1 MMQLKSPKI
10 IDNIS
15 SLLSLVDKEKSKGK
29 SIVFT
34 NGCFDIIHSGHIYV
48 LEQAKSKGDV
58 LIVGL
63 NSDSSIKSFKSP
75 HRPVCSQHDRAYVL
89 SSFLCV
95 DYIYIFDDD
104 TPENLIKDIT
114 PDVLV
119 KGKDYEGKDIA
130 GSKYMLENK
139 KKIEFVDIIEGKS
152 TSAIISRIKK
162 FT

>member
-1 MMQLKSPKI
+1 MMQLKSLKI
-10 IDNIS
+10 IDDIS
-15 SLLSLVDKEKSKGK
+15 SLLSLVNKEKDEGK

-34 NGCFDIIHSGHIYV
+34 NGCFDIIHSGHVYI
-48 LEQAKSKGDV
+48 LEQAKSKGDI

-75 HRPVCSQHDRAYVL
+75 HRPVCSQLDRAYVL
-89 SSFLCV
+89 SSFSCV

-104 TPENLIKDIT
+104 TPEKLIKDIT

-119 KGKDYEGKDIA
+119 KGKDYEGRDIA

-139 KKIEFVDIIEGKS
+139 KKIELVNIIEGKS
-152 TSAIISRIKK
+152 TSAIINRIKK
-162 FT
+162 LN